1 VTALSPTGFGLS
13 AGEWPSR
20 VTSNE
25 EQVMEKIKFVAE
37 CAVGVGMLLATVALA
52 GVALIVGG
60 AAFAWIFE
68 ALSWMFPESC

>member
-1 VTALSPTGFGLS
+1 
-13 AGEWPSR
+13 
-20 VTSNE
+20 
-25 EQVMEKIKFVAE
+25 MEKIKFVAE